1 MDIRL
6 IPMED
11 LIREL
16 ESRCKVFICAYQTP
30 EQRDKTGNVMYW
42 FGKGAWMDS
51 VGIASVLH
59 NDCLNNWSG
68 ELQTLQR
75 INEDEEGG

>member
-1 MDIRL
+1 MGNSDINL

-11 LIREL
+11 LIREI

-51 VGIASVLH
+51 LEWRVADIAE
-59 NDCLNNWSG
+59 N
-68 ELQTLQR
+68 
-75 INEDEEGG
+75 